1 MMEITCFPKF
11 IRPHARAEDL
21 TRARAAKEGVDG
33 ALARVVAAAG
43 ATEDEHRILKDLLVG
58 ECAKGW

>member
-1 MMEITCFPKF
+1 MGSKTTLHLGERDDRSPTL
-11 IRPHARAEDL
+11 AEDL
-21 TRARAAKEGVDG
+21 ARARGDGSLAK
-33 ALARVVAAAG
+33 LVAAAG